1 MPRATGWANKK
12 IAEAGPDY
20 YPDVYWLAYR
30 PEMRLFEID
39 CQKRMRGLVMFAP
52 VHEHK
57 GPDSWLGIPPN
68 TPRAYIELFT
78 HGTPTKRTGIKV
90 LLNIPKT

>member
-30 PEMRLFEID
+30 PEMRLFEN
-39 CQKRMRGLVMFAP
+39 RLPEENARFMFAP
-52 VHEHK
+52 VHENK